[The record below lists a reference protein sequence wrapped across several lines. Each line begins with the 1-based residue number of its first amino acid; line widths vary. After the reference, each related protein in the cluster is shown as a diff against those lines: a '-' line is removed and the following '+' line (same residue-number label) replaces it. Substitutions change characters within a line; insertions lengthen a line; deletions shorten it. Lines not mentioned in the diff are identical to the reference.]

1 MTSKAGGHKAMP
13 SFQYKARSA
22 VGELVQGRLHAVS
35 IDAVLADLL
44 RGGNT
49 PIDISEEKASL
60 SSMDIGQVLARN
72 KAFELSDLI
81 LFSRQMHTLIKA
93 GVPMGRSLAGLIETT
108 KDYRMSEALRDILVH
123 VESGQTLSTSFA
135 AHPDIF
141 PSLFISMIRVGETT
155 GGLDET
161 FLRLAIHMD
170 REKETKD
177 RIKEALRYP
186 TIVFIA
192 IAVAI
197 GVINVMVIPVF
208 GEMFEK
214 SGAPLPWQTQVLIST
229 SNFFVAWWPVILI
242 LLVGA
247 FVGFTRWIKT
257 DRGRYRWDKIKLDLP
272 IAGGIIHKG
281 TLARFSRSLSMAL
294 AAGVPVLNA
303 LNVVSGAVDNN
314 YVSERIQSMLDGIER
329 GDTITHT
336 ARQTGMFTPLVIQM
350 ISVGEETGSI
360 DVMLSEVAEYYERE
374 VDYDIKNLSA
384 AIEPIVIIF
393 IGFMVLTLALG
404 VFLPMWDMSTIL

>member
-1 MTSKAGGHKAMP
+1 MP

-22 VGELVQGRLHAVS
+22 VGELIQGTLNAASV
-35 IDAVLADLL
+35 DAVLADLL
-44 RGGNT
+44 KRGNT
-49 PIDISEEKASL
+49 PIDINEEKASL
-60 SSMDIGQVLARN
+60 SSMDIGQMLARN
-72 KAFELSDLI
+72 KGFELSDLI

-93 GVPMGRSLAGLIETT
+93 GVPMVRSLTGLIETARNF
-108 KDYRMSEALRDILVH
+108 RMGEALQDILAH
-123 VESGQTLSTSFA
+123 VESGQNLSTSFA

-141 PSLFISMIRVGETT
+141 PQLFISMIRVGENT

-161 FLRLAIHMD
+161 FLRMAIHMD

-186 TIVFIA
+186 TLVFIA

-208 GEMFEK
+208 AEMFEK
-214 SGAPLPWQTQVLIST
+214 SGAALPWQTQVLIST

-242 LLVGA
+242 LLGGA
-247 FVGFTRWIKT
+247 FTGFTQWTKT
-257 DRGRYRWDKIKLDLP
+257 DQGGYQWDKIKLDLP
-272 IAGGIIHKG
+272 IAGEIIHKG

-314 YVSERIQSMLDGIER
+314 YVTERIQSMLDGIER
-329 GDTITHT
+329 GESITHT

-360 DVMLSEVAEYYERE
+360 DVMLAEVAEYYERE

>member
-1 MTSKAGGHKAMP
+1 MP

-35 IDAVLADLL
+35 VDAVLADLL

-49 PIDISEEKASL
+49 PIEISEEKARL
-60 SSMDIGQVLARN
+60 SGMDIGQVLARN

-93 GVPMGRSLAGLIETT
+93 GVPMGQSLAGLIETT

-123 VESGQTLSTSFA
+123 VESGQNLSTSFA

-161 FLRLAIHMD
+161 FLQMAIHLD

-229 SNFFVAWWPVILI
+229 SNFFVAWWPAILI
-242 LLVGA
+242 LLGGA
-247 FVGFTRWIKT
+247 YAGFTQWTKT
-257 DRGRYRWDKIKLDLP
+257 DQGGYQWDKIKLDFP
-272 IAGGIIHKG
+272 IAGKIIRKG
-281 TLARFSRSLSMAL
+281 TLARFSRSLSMSL
-294 AAGVPVLNA
+294 GAGIPVLNA
-303 LNVVSGAVDNN
+303 LSVVSGAVDNS
-314 YVSERIQSMLDGIER
+314 YVAERIQSMFGGIER
-329 GDTITHT
+329 GDSITHT
-336 ARQTGMFTPLVIQM
+336 AGLTGMFTPLVMQM
-350 ISVGEETGSI
+350 LAVGEETGTV
-360 DVMLSEVAEYYERE
+360 DVMLGEVAEYYERE
-374 VDYDIKNLSA
+374 VDYEIKNLSA
-384 AIEPIVIIF
+384 AIEPIVIVF
-393 IGFMVLTLALG
+393 IGFMVLTLAMG
-404 VFLPMWDMSTIL
+404 VFLPMWDMSNVV

>member
-1 MTSKAGGHKAMP
+1 HKAMP

-22 VGELVQGRLHAVS
+22 VAELVQGTLNAASV
-35 IDAVLADLL
+35 DAVLADLL
-44 RGGNT
+44 KRGNT
-49 PIDISEEKASL
+49 PIDINEEKASL
-60 SSMDIGQVLARN
+60 SSMDIGQMLARN
-72 KAFELSDLI
+72 KGFDLSDLI

-93 GVPMGRSLAGLIETT
+93 GVPMVRSLTGLIETSRNF
-108 KDYRMSEALRDILVH
+108 RMGEALQDILAH
-123 VESGQTLSTSFA
+123 VESGQNLSTAFA

-141 PSLFISMIRVGETT
+141 PQLFISMIRVGENT

-161 FLRLAIHMD
+161 FLRMAIHMD

-186 TIVFIA
+186 TLVFIA

-208 GEMFEK
+208 AEMFEK
-214 SGAPLPWQTQVLIST
+214 SGVALPWQTQVLIST

-242 LLVGA
+242 LLGGA
-247 FVGFTRWIKT
+247 FTGFTQWTKT
-257 DRGRYRWDKIKLDLP
+257 DQGGYQWDKIKLDLP
-272 IAGGIIHKG
+272 IAGDIIHKG

-314 YVSERIQSMLDGIER
+314 YVTERIQSMLDGIER
-329 GDTITHT
+329 GESITHT

-360 DVMLSEVAEYYERE
+360 DVMLAEVAEYYERE

>member
-1 MTSKAGGHKAMP
+1 VTSKAGGHKAMP

-22 VGELVQGRLHAVS
+22 VGELIQGTLNAASV
-35 IDAVLADLL
+35 DAVLADLL
-44 RGGNT
+44 KRGNT
-49 PIDISEEKASL
+49 PIDINEEKASL
-60 SSMDIGQVLARN
+60 SSMDIGQMLARN
-72 KAFELSDLI
+72 KGFDLSDLI

-93 GVPMGRSLAGLIETT
+93 GVPMVRSLTGLIETARNF
-108 KDYRMSEALRDILVH
+108 RMGEALQDILAH
-123 VESGQTLSTSFA
+123 VESGQNLSTAFA

-141 PSLFISMIRVGETT
+141 PQLFISMIRVGENT

-161 FLRLAIHMD
+161 FLRMAIHMD

-186 TIVFIA
+186 TLVFIA

-208 GEMFEK
+208 AEMFEK
-214 SGAPLPWQTQVLIST
+214 SGVALPWQTQVLIST
-229 SNFFVAWWPVILI
+229 SNFFVAWWPAILI
-242 LLVGA
+242 LLGGA
-247 FVGFTRWIKT
+247 FAGFTQWTKT
-257 DRGRYRWDKIKLDLP
+257 DQGGYQWDKIKLDLP
-272 IAGGIIHKG
+272 IAGDIIHKG

-314 YVSERIQSMLDGIER
+314 YVTERIQSMLDGIER
-329 GDTITHT
+329 GESITHT